1 MKNFRIRLVGVF
13 LILGVIFGNVPVYGA
28 FWDKFTNKQPG
39 NQQSQSQSQ
48 SQNNSQNQS
57 KSELNNKSS
66 DDNNSAI
73 YPNDVDTNPIAQEE
87 YLGED
92 IDVEEQYRKMP
103 VPDFKYVHDI
113 DPEEYQDTMYSTWSP
128 YPLFRLTAPLYFK
141 TTVIN
146 SGYYL
151 LTPREHEGK
160 WYILF
165 KEAGRVKYIVPCYKR
180 EMVPMNFYKNN
191 LPQIKLTRPQKI
203 REIALKWVGE
213 HFDSSKRKPI
223 PDTFLDATDL
233 DNSFISIIV
242 YWGNYR
248 YYFVLRS
255 VQL

>member
-1 MKNFRIRLVGVF
+1 MKLNKKSFFILIF
-13 LILGVIFGNVPVYGA
+13 LIFFVNSLNYPANSA
-28 FWDKFTNKQPG
+28 FWNKSTKKQSTEQTQTQSK
-39 NQQSQSQSQ
+39 NQQTAETSSS
-48 SQNNSQNQS
+48 SQN
-57 KSELNNKSS
+57 SS
-66 DDNNSAI
+66 DNNEAA
-73 YPNDVDTNPIAQEE
+73 YPNDVDGAPIAEEE
-87 YLGED
+87 YIGED

-103 VPDFKYVHDI
+103 VADFRYIHDI
-113 DPEEYQDTMYSTWSP
+113 DPDEYQDTMYSTWSP
-128 YPLFRLTAPLYFK
+128 YPLFRLTSPLYFK
-141 TTVIN
+141 TTAIMP
-146 SGYYL
+146 GYYL

-191 LPQIKLTRPQKI
+191 LPQVKLTTPQKI
-203 REIALKWVGE
+203 REKTLKFVGK

-223 PDTFLDATDL
+223 PDTFLEATDL

-242 YWGNYR
+242 YWGNHR